1 MEYAILAVW
10 RMLPSELRK
19 LEECF
24 KSFPVNRDNNVV
36 NCLDFAMVTM
46 LEPVI
51 TIIIIFFLSILSRVE
66 TS

>member
-1 MEYAILAVW
+1 
-10 RMLPSELRK
+10 MLPSELRK